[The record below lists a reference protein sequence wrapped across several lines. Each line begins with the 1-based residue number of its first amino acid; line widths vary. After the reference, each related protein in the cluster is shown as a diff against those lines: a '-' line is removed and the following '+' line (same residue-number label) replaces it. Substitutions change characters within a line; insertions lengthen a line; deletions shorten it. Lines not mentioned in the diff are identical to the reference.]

1 MNHSESQDSHKAI
14 DSFVRAADFM
24 KKFGRQ
30 TFESEGWELIKIK
43 QAEIYVLLHFKK
55 ETDLFVSE
63 KLKITIIPLTS
74 LGNEQVDKGDEKL
87 LNLKVW
93 GVEID
98 RITGQAKFGRYGA
111 FEIQPDELRNKGLG
125 SYVLSKLVQWVKN
138 YPSEF
143 KVQILGESID
153 ENHPNNSP
161 LVKKFGQKFNLLK
174 AQNISE
180 LINQTDLGK
189 IESWPITT
197 KFLSEILQE
206 NISLKQSNKELKQ
219 RIQELNSSNTPA
231 HQFKKNSRATLIVL
245 VFILIIM
252 VMTQ

>member
-1 MNHSESQDSHKAI
+1 MNYLEPQDSHEAI

-30 TFESEGWELIKIK
+30 TFESEEWELIKIK
-43 QAEIYVLLHFKK
+43 QAEIYVLLHSKK

-74 LGNEQVDKGDEKL
+74 LGNDQVDKGEEKL

-98 RITGQAKFGRYGA
+98 RITAQAKFCRYGA
-111 FEIQPDELRNKGLG
+111 FEIQPDELKNQGLG
-125 SYVLSKLVQWVKN
+125 SYVLSKLVGWVKN

-161 LVKKFGQKFNLLK
+161 IVKKIAQKFNLLK

-180 LINQTDLGK
+180 LINPTDLGN
-189 IESWPITT
+189 IESLPITT

-206 NISLKQSNKELKQ
+206 NISWKQSNKELKQ
-219 RIQELNSSNTPA
+219 RIKELNSSDSPA
-231 HQFKKNSRATLIVL
+231 HQLKNSISTLIAL
-245 VFILIIM
+245 VFILIII
-252 VMTQ
+252 VMAQ